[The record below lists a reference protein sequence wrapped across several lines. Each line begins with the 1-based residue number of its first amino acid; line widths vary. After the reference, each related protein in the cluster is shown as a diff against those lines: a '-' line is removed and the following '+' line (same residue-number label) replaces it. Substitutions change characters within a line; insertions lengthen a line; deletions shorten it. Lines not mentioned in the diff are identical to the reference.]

1 MIKDIRFMKENYVKE
16 VLKFIPVKRKIFEIG
31 AGYGNFTVELAKIS
45 EHVRAFEINEDLYQI
60 LLKKISGLNNVNII
74 KGDAFEYVPD
84 LDEIVFSDLPFSKSK
99 EFLLWIA
106 KNDIKEIYAVVQS
119 EFYEKLTSKPGTKSY
134 TGVSVI
140 FNVLFNAKKLLDIP
154 SEAYIPQPHV
164 HASFFVAKR
173 IKNCKMD
180 EQSLTEIINYMSK
193 RNSTS
198 RNFSQKKIFQ
208 LSPEEVLRDIG
219 LQPC

>member
-1 MIKDIRFMKENYVKE
+1 MKDTRFMKEYYIKE
-16 VLKFIPVKRKIFEIG
+16 VLEFIPVKRKIFEIG

-45 EHVRAFEINEDLYQI
+45 EYVRAFEINEDLYRI
-60 LLKKISGLNNVNII
+60 LSKKLSGVNNVTII
-74 KGDAFEYVPD
+74 KGDAFKYVPD
-84 LDEIVFSDLPFSKSK
+84 LDEIVFSDLPFSKSR

-119 EFYEKLTSKPGTKSY
+119 EFYEKLASKPGTKNY

-140 FNVLFNAKKLLDIP
+140 FNMLFNAKKLLDIP
-154 SEAYIPQPHV
+154 SEAYIPPPHV

-173 IKNCKMD
+173 IKNCKID
-180 EQSLTEIINYMSK
+180 EQLLTNIITYMSK
-193 RNSTS
+193 RNSIS
-198 RNFSQKKIFQ
+198 KNFSQKRIFQ

-219 LQPC
+219 VQPC